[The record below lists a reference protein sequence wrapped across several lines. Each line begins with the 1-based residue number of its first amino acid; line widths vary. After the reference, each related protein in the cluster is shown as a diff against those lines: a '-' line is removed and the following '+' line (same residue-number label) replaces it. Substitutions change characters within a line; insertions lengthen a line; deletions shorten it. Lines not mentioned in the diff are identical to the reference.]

1 MRFYILLFFTIFL
14 ISCGTSDT
22 PTNTAN
28 TNPANTNAA
37 IGGGGAADSPINTT
51 NNPLNTTRTPEAA
64 TINNAPTLAPVVQRY
79 YEALKKKD
87 DAALKKIYSQ
97 ATLKTLEIDMKLEKK
112 TSLAEF
118 ITELEPVPDAPFTVR
133 NEQIQGD
140 AGVAEMRGGSYP
152 NGIKIK
158 FVKENGEWKMT
169 NESPEIQSVQQS
181 TANSNSAK

>member
-1 MRFYILLFFTIFL
+1 MRFYILLFSTIFL
-14 ISCGTSDT
+14 IGCGTSVT

-28 TNPANTNAA
+28 TEKPANANAA
-37 IGGGGAADSPINTT
+37 IADAD
-51 NNPLNTTRTPEAA
+51 NPLKTTKTPEA
-64 TINNAPTLAPVVQRY
+64 TTTNNAPTLAPVVQNY

-97 ATLKTLEIDMKLEKK
+97 ATLKTLEADMKEDNKK
-112 TSLAEF
+112 SLAAF
-118 ITELEPVPDAPFTVR
+118 ITDLEPVPDAPFTVR

-140 AGVAEMRGGSYP
+140 TGVAEIRGGSYP

-169 NESPEIQSVQQS
+169 NESPEIQSVRQS
-181 TANSNSAK
+181 AANSNSAK